1 MQNRRKDHVL
11 AGVPR
16 NTRNGNGGT
25 SGQTKD
31 SLSAF
36 FRQEKHIK
44 DSNALITPLHF
55 V

>member
-16 NTRNGNGGT
+16 NTRNGNGGI

-36 FRQEKHIK
+36 FRQGKHIK
-44 DSNALITPLHF
+44 DRQVML
-55 V
+55 